1 MVAFY
6 NSFEYVP
13 AFVNYRFALFLVGH
27 FRDNSFND
35 RIENLQ
41 HMLIQRFSILF
52 CEFQDEL
59 KIGWLVDKGNL
70 LHQILDDIP
79 DHRGQSVS

>member
-1 MVAFY
+1 
-6 NSFEYVP
+6 
-13 AFVNYRFALFLVGH
+13 
-27 FRDNSFND
+27 
-35 RIENLQ
+35 
-41 HMLIQRFSILF
+41 MLIQRFSILF

-70 LHQILDDIP
+70 LHQILDDIA